1 MLLLPKD
8 DLITQLEREVFDYNQ
23 SHIGRIIELINLAKY
38 EEDKHNHQP
47 TFLDAIK
54 VYYYRSDL
62 LRDERKETILDY
74 KTYENDGNWY
84 VFLDEAHRGDS
95 ENSNLKDYVNRLS
108 TTALFA
114 LLYRR

>member
-1 MLLLPKD
+1 MPKD

-23 SHIGRIIELINLAKY
+23 SHRKDYWLINLAKY

-54 VYYYRSDL
+54 VYIYRAICCAM
-62 LRDERKETILDY
+62 RKETILDY

-95 ENSNLKDYVNRLS
+95 ENSNLKDYVKSL
-108 TTALFA
+108 
-114 LLYRR
+114 